1 MGGNLSNEG
10 LIDIINWFLGH
21 YRNSSSLLTK
31 THPSDYGTHY
41 TLGYALVQAHIGVL
55 RTVVMRT
62 EVRRSLIGIEEAARS
77 LGFGRT
83 TLLKLTYSGEIPSIK
98 IGSRR
103 MYRPSEIEAWLDSV
117 PTSYEIAEPDIT
129 ELSEAEQRDA
139 QDSALDANLRRL
151 AMS

>member
-1 MGGNLSNEG
+1 
-10 LIDIINWFLGH
+10 
-21 YRNSSSLLTK
+21 
-31 THPSDYGTHY
+31 
-41 TLGYALVQAHIGVL
+41 
-55 RTVVMRT
+55 MRT

-98 IGSRR
+98 IGRRR

>member
-1 MGGNLSNEG
+1 
-10 LIDIINWFLGH
+10 
-21 YRNSSSLLTK
+21 
-31 THPSDYGTHY
+31 
-41 TLGYALVQAHIGVL
+41 
-55 RTVVMRT
+55 MRT

-103 MYRPSEIEAWLDSV
+103 RYRPSEIEAWLDSV
-117 PTSYEIAEPDIT
+117 PTSYEIAEPDLN
-129 ELSEAEQRDA
+129 ELSEAETKDA
-139 QDSALDANLRRL
+139 QDSAFDANMRKL

>member
-1 MGGNLSNEG
+1 
-10 LIDIINWFLGH
+10 
-21 YRNSSSLLTK
+21 
-31 THPSDYGTHY
+31 
-41 TLGYALVQAHIGVL
+41 
-55 RTVVMRT
+55 MRT

-117 PTSYEIAEPDIT
+117 PTSYELAEPDLN
-129 ELSEAEQRDA
+129 ELSEAETKDA
-139 QDSALDANLRRL
+139 QDSAFDANMRKL